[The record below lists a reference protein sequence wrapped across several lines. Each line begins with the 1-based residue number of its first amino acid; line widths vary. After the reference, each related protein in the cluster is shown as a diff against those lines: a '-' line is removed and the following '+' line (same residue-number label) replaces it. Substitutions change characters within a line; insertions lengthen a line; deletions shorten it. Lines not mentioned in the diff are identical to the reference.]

1 VKRAR
6 PVEARTVA
14 KNRVGTEH
22 NPDAYVDP
30 DHLLPPVT
38 IVLHVEGLH
47 LQGHAKSDVQGEV
60 GRERIGDVCYSEL

>member
-1 VKRAR
+1 MKRAR
-6 PVEARTVA
+6 PVEAQTVA

-30 DHLLPPVT
+30 VHLLLPVI

-47 LQGHAKSDVQGEV
+47 LQGRAKGDVQGVV
-60 GRERIGDVCYSEL
+60 GRGRIGGV

>member
-6 PVEARTVA
+6 PVEAQIVS

-30 DHLLPPVT
+30 VHLLLPVI

-47 LQGHAKSDVQGEV
+47 LQGHAKSDVQREV